1 MQHLEAPVVV
11 WPRREVK
18 GFDGLEEQLL
28 TVQMHP
34 VRDLRAA
41 LEAQY
46 DTDAHF
52 WPGHLHSENEGV
64 PEELPRINQR
74 ARAYIEGEGW
84 SVRFSAVVLDIDD
97 AEAHAEGIPHRE
109 TWWDDQAQKLSG
121 WAHVLNCAY
130 YRTRGG
136 YRLVARLP
144 KPLPIEDYLNLLIAL
159 RHDLAKHGIV
169 VDALKDW
176 SRCYRLPFVRRD
188 GEVQAFDHDFS
199 GLDTTLDFKMPLSI
213 AKTSI
218 FAGIKH
224 VNERYKAPDRI
235 TNQRNKELTRLAG
248 SFRRS
253 GLDEEEIFNSLWGVN
268 VNRCEPPLEEEEV
281 RGIARSAA
289 TWAVG
294 TARAVEYA
302 PTAKTAE
309 GEALMLPGE
318 VIGSVHVPG
327 VLVRPLRSS
336 LAQEAPRFTADSDAH
351 IATHVLQDLE
361 QDGHTLVFDRG
372 FLWQYS
378 KDDGLWRHMAP
389 NLVQMV
395 VAGYDQ
401 ETILIGEKTKRFNA
415 NNARMEAVH
424 HVIIKG
430 RAVPGFFDDSVSG
443 LLFKNGL
450 VLIENG
456 QIVLTKPLYE
466 HKLTNCIST
475 EYDQSNPPH
484 LFLKFLTDCFRD
496 DDDADEKIKCLQEF
510 VGNALLG
517 QSTAFQKGLILFG
530 TGANGKS
537 TFQTIIESLFEGQ
550 SITSVPPQ
558 EFENEYRRA
567 MLANSRLNLVNELPE
582 TDILLSESVKA
593 MISGDSMVARQIREA
608 PFQFRPRAGHIFAGN
623 ALPSVRDLTPG
634 FFRRWLIIEWN
645 RRFEAHEQD
654 VGLARRIIKSERGA
668 IAAWALEGALRAHRV
683 GSYTDPPSSRTAI
696 EEWRDTSDQVTAW
709 LNARCVWPVLPGT
722 NIRTASDEL
731 YNNYKTW
738 ANLNGHATLSSV
750 KFSKR
755 LKSLD
760 ITHAREK
767 RGTVYGVELRR
778 LAVLNGGKV

>member
-1 MQHLEAPVVV
+1 MSHLEAPVVV

-28 TVQMHP
+28 TVPMHP
-34 VRDLRAA
+34 VCDLREA
-41 LEAQY
+41 LEAKY
-46 DTDAHF
+46 ETDAHF
-52 WPGHLHSENEGV
+52 WPGHLHREG
-64 PEELPRINQR
+64 EEPPTTLPRINQR
-74 ARAYIEGEGW
+74 ARPYIEGEGW

-97 AEAHAEGIPHRE
+97 AEAHAAGMPHRE
-109 TWWDDQAQKLSG
+109 EWWSEQAEKLSG
-121 WAHVLNCAY
+121 WPHVLACGY

-144 KPLPIEDYLNLLIAL
+144 KPLLIEDYLNLLIAL

-188 GEVQAFDHDFS
+188 GAEQTFDADFS
-199 GLDTTLDFKMPLSI
+199 ALNDTLNFNMPLSV
-213 AKTSI
+213 AKTSL
-218 FAGIKH
+218 FSGIKH

-235 TNQRNKELTRLAG
+235 TQNRNKELTRLAG

-253 GLDEEEIFNSLWGVN
+253 GLEEEEIFNSLWGVN
-268 VNRCEPPLEEEEV
+268 VNRCDPPLEEEEV
-281 RGIARSAA
+281 RNIARSAG

-302 PTAKTAE
+302 PTVRTAE
-309 GEALMLPGE
+309 GDALMLPAE
-318 VIGSVHVPG
+318 VIQNVHVPG
-327 VLVRPLRSS
+327 VLVRPIRSA

-378 KDDGLWRHMAP
+378 KENGLWRQMPA

-401 ETILIGEKTKRFNA
+401 ESILIGEKTKRFNA
-415 NNARMEAVH
+415 NNARMEAVY
-424 HVIIKG
+424 HVVIKG
-430 RAVPGFFDDSVSG
+430 RTVSGFFDDSASG
-443 LLFKNGL
+443 LLFQNGL
-450 VLIENG
+450 VLIENNA
-456 QIVLTKPLYE
+456 IALTQPKYE

-475 EYDQSNPPH
+475 HYVENSPPVA
-484 LFLKFLTDCFRD
+484 FLKFLRECFRD
-496 DDDADEKIKCLQEF
+496 DDDADDKIACLQEF

-517 QSTAFQKGLILFG
+517 QSTAYQKGLILFG

-645 RRFEAHEQD
+645 RRFEKHEQD
-654 VGLARRIIKSERGA
+654 VGLARRIIRNERGA
-668 IAAWALEGALRAHRV
+668 IAAWALEGALRAHSN
-683 GSYTDPPSSRTAI
+683 GGYTEPHSSTTAI
-696 EEWRDTSDQVTAW
+696 EEWRDTSDQVTSW
-709 LNARCVWPVLPGT
+709 LNARCIWPVVPDT
-722 NIRTASDEL
+722 NPRTSGEEL

-750 KFSKR
+750 KFSRR
-755 LKSLD
+755 LTSLD
-760 ITHAREK
+760 IPRYREK
-767 RGTVYGVELRR
+767 RGTNYGVELRR
-778 LAVLNGGKV
+778 LAVLNGGKN